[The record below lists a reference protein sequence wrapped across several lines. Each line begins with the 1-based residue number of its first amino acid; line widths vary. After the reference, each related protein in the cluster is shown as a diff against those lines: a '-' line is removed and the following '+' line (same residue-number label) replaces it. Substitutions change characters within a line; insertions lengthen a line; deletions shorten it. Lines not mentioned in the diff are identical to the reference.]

1 MNATQD
7 DLDKLP
13 TETIL
18 AEIGKLQNSIKHLV
32 RSNTEM
38 KEFDPELTDG
48 DLHQAVQENEQVIA
62 RQDSQID
69 RLIETIRN
77 RLGADAAREIES
89 TVQEYRQKDLDLISG
104 RAADAVTTHSADT
117 TQDADAAADG
127 NDQDTDGVFL

>member
-18 AEIGKLQNSIKHLV
+18 AEIGKLQNSIKHLL

-38 KEFDPELTDG
+38 KEFDPELADS
-48 DLHQAVQENEQVIA
+48 DLRQAVQENEQVIA

-69 RLIETIRN
+69 RLIQTIRD
-77 RLGADAAREIES
+77 RLGDDAAREIES

-104 RAADAVTTHSADT
+104 RADTLHGAET
-117 TQDADAAADG
+117 TQDAAAND
-127 NDQDTDGVFL
+127 NDQDNDGVFL